1 MENRIMLVDDEA
13 GVIKAL
19 RRLLMDEPYEVVSA
33 QCAEDAL
40 PMLEKSPCKVV
51 ISDEM
56 MPGMKGSEFLCHV
69 KELYPDTIRILLTG
83 HASLDSAMTAVNSG
97 EIYRF
102 FMKPWNNMEI
112 ILAIR
117 SAMEKY
123 DLLEENARLL
133 ALVRKQADDLKA
145 MEQRYPGISLIER
158 DADGSVIL
166 PDVTD
171 EEARELLR
179 ELSEGDETS
188 KNGQ

>member
-19 RRLLMDEPYEVVSA
+19 RRLLMDEPYEVLTAQSA
-33 QCAEDAL
+33 EEAL
-40 PMLEKSPCKVV
+40 TMLEKSPCKVV

-69 KELYPDTIRILLTG
+69 KEIYPDTIRIILTG
-83 HASLDSAMTAVNSG
+83 HASLDSAMKAVNSG

-171 EEARELLR
+171 EEAQQLLK